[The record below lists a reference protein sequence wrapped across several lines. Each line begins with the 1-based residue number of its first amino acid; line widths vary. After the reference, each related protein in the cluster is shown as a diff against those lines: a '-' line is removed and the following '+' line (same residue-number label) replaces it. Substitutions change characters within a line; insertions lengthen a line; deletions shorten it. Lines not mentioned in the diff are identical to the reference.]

1 MEKRRIF
8 IIGGTLL
15 VALVVFT
22 QVRVLLRK
30 SRNVRPYERELNSKR
45 KFRRSKIDWST
56 IVKPEFKF

>member
-1 MEKRRIF
+1 MECRRIF
-8 IIGGTLL
+8 IIGSSLL
-15 VALVVFT
+15 IALVLFT

-30 SRNVRPYERELNSKR
+30 YRNVRPYEKDVNSKR